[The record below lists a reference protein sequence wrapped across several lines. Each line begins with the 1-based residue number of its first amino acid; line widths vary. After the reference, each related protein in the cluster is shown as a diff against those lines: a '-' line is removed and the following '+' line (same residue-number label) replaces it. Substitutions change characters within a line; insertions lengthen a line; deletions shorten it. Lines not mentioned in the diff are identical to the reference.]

1 MLAPWKKSY
10 DKPRQH
16 IKKQRYYFADKG
28 PSSHSYSFSSSRVWM
43 WELDQKESWAPKNSC
58 FQAVVLEKIV
68 ESPLDTKKIKS
79 VNPKGNQSW
88 IFIERTDAYASVP
101 WQPDWCEILTHW
113 KRPLFW
119 GRLKAGGER
128 VDRGRDL
135 GWHHWLKG
143 REFEQAPVVGNGQ
156 GSLVCYSPWGCK
168 DSNMTERLNWTLS
181 PRIRNLIL

>member
-28 PSSHSYSFSSSRVWM
+28 PSSHSYSFSRSHVWM
-43 WELDQKESWAPKNSC
+43 WELDHKESWAPKNSC

-79 VNPKGNQSW
+79 VSPQGNQSW
-88 IFIERTDAYASVP
+88 IFIERTDAYASIP

-113 KRPLFW
+113 KRHLFW
-119 GRLKAGGER
+119 ERLKAGGER
-128 VDRGRDL
+128 VDRGTRWLDGTTDSRDVSL
-135 GWHHWLKG
+135 SKLQELVMG
-143 REFEQAPVVGNGQ
+143 REVWCLTVHGVAKSLIWLSDWTELLVQ
-156 GSLVCYSPWGCK
+156 G
-168 DSNMTERLNWTLS
+168 
-181 PRIRNLIL
+181 